1 MARLAH
7 QTKKMKA
14 EKSENPSEKPTAQ
27 TEIAPAENEATS
39 EDFASELNEP
49 HWSVITFDTIASS
62 GLTYDEAFEHL
73 RKLEAEKV
81 SGLCIVTDEAAK
93 RIAD

>member
-1 MARLAH
+1 MAETAH
-7 QTKKMKA
+7 QTIEMET

-27 TEIAPAENEATS
+27 TEIAPAETEGSS
-39 EDFASELNEP
+39 EDFASELDEP
-49 HWSVITFDTIASS
+49 NWSVITFEKLAAE
-62 GLTYDEAFEHL
+62 GLTYDQAVEHL

-93 RIAD
+93 RILD